1 MKVGHGLAP
10 LEVPVGTALGG
21 YADRGQL
28 STGTADPLQVHAIT
42 VQDGSLRWALVVVD
56 AICVNTDLTSLVDT
70 QARAAGVDL
79 VWTCA
84 THTHSGPETGCRP
97 GGAPTPAPWLKVI
110 SVAAAAAIAAAV
122 ASEEPARLQQ
132 STTKVPNVASVRR
145 FGDGLIDLPVDVLQ
159 VRSTSGTDQLIGVLG
174 ILPIHPTVLPAA
186 STVASADLHGAV
198 RRALGRALGSDSWV
212 VMATGAAG
220 DISTR
225 GVRRG
230 RDLPECDRL
239 AELFSVAIQKTIRA
253 IEVPASP
260 TTGAGTSS
268 RLLAWRS
275 APVMLRT
282 AHHAPEEFGQ
292 GPGMEPD
299 DPLSRQAYTLR
310 QAIESVSTI
319 TGTTEEITAWVHV
332 LRMGDLTF
340 VGLPG
345 EPFLDLR
352 EQLEALVA
360 SDGNGRASRALLLL
374 GYVNGYVG
382 YLPTRSAYEVPCYE
396 SVVSPI
402 APGESERL
410 VATAAGLSAYLNRAP
425 GDPVAHIHA
434 QYPTKESPS
443 V

>member
-56 AICVNTDLTSLVDT
+56 AICVNTDLASAVDID
-70 QARAAGVDL
+70 ARAAGVDL

-97 GGAPTPAPWLKVI
+97 GGAPTPEPWLNVI

-122 ASEEPARLQQ
+122 ASEEPARLQH
-132 STTKVPNVASVRR
+132 SRTKVPNVASVRR
-145 FGDGLIDLPVDVLQ
+145 FEDRPIDLPVDVLQ
-159 VRSTSGTDQLIGVLG
+159 VRSASGTDRLIGVLG

-198 RRALGRALGSDSWV
+198 RRALGRALGADLWV

-230 RDLPECDRL
+230 RDLSECARL
-239 AELFSVAIQKTIRA
+239 AGLFSVAIQQA
-253 IEVPASP
+253 IQSIAVPASP
-260 TTGAGTSS
+260 TTGARTTS

-275 APVMLRT
+275 ARVMLRT
-282 AHHAPEEFGQ
+282 AHHAREEFSQ
-292 GPGMEPD
+292 LRPGMEPD

-310 QAIESVSTI
+310 QAIDSVSTM
-319 TGTTEEITAWVHV
+319 TGTSVEIPAWVHV
-332 LRMGDLTF
+332 LRMGDLTL

-345 EPFLDLR
+345 EPFLDLTQ
-352 EQLEALVA
+352 QLAALVT
-360 SDGNGRASRALLLL
+360 SDDTDRESRAPLLL
-374 GYVNGYVG
+374 GYVNGYLG
-382 YLPTRSAYEVPCYE
+382 YLPPRSAYEVPSYE

-410 VATAAGLSAYLNRAP
+410 IAVAAELSADLNRAQ
-425 GDPVAHIHA
+425 GIPVAPIHA
-434 QYPTKESPS
+434 Q
-443 V
+443 